1 MVEHTDALLFGFS
14 QNVEYEPLAA
24 QVNQPRESSASE
36 RDPAAFYKTSDTLS
50 QSRSVIG
57 IIIII
62 CIVIITCCLGLQ
74 DPASATPA
82 ADTTQTAL
90 PTSQAPTRISATLA
104 AFPGTKSSSLIRFTG
119 ECCRSP
125 RILMLPESFSIN
137 HKGDSGPKRNRQRG
151 SWGNS

>member
-1 MVEHTDALLFGFS
+1 MSKIIKYATWMVEHTDALLFGFS
-14 QNVEYEPLAA
+14 QNVEYKSLAA

-36 RDPAAFYKTSDTLS
+36 RDPAAFYETSDTLS
-50 QSRSVIG
+50 PSRSVIG
-57 IIIII
+57 IIII
-62 CIVIITCCLGLQ
+62 CIAIITCCLGLQ

-119 ECCRSP
+119 ESCRSP

-137 HKGDSGPKRNRQRG
+137 H
-151 SWGNS
+151 

>member
-36 RDPAAFYKTSDTLS
+36 RDPAACYKTDDIPSP
-50 QSRSVIG
+50 SRIMIG
-57 IIIII
+57 IISIN
-62 CIVIITCCLGLQ
+62 CIVSITCCLGLQ

-82 ADTTQTAL
+82 ADTTRTAL

-104 AFPGTKSSSLIRFTG
+104 AFPGTKSASLIRFTG

-137 HKGDSGPKRNRQRG
+137 H
-151 SWGNS
+151 